1 VAAPLVVDSRARSV
15 SVPARAAVL
24 VFWLAAVFTLL
35 TAVMGAVVSATQSGA
50 ACPTWPGCF
59 PGSVAP
65 PAAVHPVIEFTHRAV
80 ATTAGPLILAAA
92 LLAGRLP
99 RPTRWLRVLPWAALA
114 CAGVAAAVG
123 RGVVLGSVPA
133 WLGAVDLFCALSA
146 MVAMAVAAVLAVSP
160 PAAAA
165 RRSRSWMVPATAV
178 AALLVMHPLGVLVA
192 GPGSHTGTLGWPRF
206 QIVSGDLH
214 PWLQVVRMV
223 LAVIA
228 LVLVVLP
235 QITRPQLGLHTVP
248 VAIVVL
254 DLVAGTALDAVNG
267 SVTAVLVTQAVA
279 AVLLVCALSAA
290 SGTADGS
297 LRRSS

>member
-1 VAAPLVVDSRARSV
+1 VAAPVVVDTPSRAG
-15 SVPARAAVL
+15 ARAAVV

-80 ATTAGPLILAAA
+80 AMTAGPLILAAA

-99 RPTRWLRVLPWAALA
+99 RPTRLLRTLPWIALA

-133 WLGAVDLFCALSA
+133 WLGALDLLCALSA
-146 MVAMAVAAVLAVSP
+146 MVAMAVAAVLAVP
-160 PAAAA
+160 PAAGA
-165 RRSRSWMVPATAV
+165 RRGRAWLLPAAAV
-178 AALLVMHPLGVLVA
+178 AALLVVHPLGVLVA
-192 GPGSHTGTLGWPRF
+192 GHGSHTGTLGWPRF
-206 QIVSGDLH
+206 QLVPGDLH

-235 QITRPQLGLHTVP
+235 QVASPRIGLQSIP

-254 DLVAGTALDAVNG
+254 DLVAGTAIDAAGG
-267 SVTAVLVTQAVA
+267 SLTAVLVTHAVA
-279 AVLLVCALSAA
+279 AVLLVWTLAVVATAA
-290 SGTADGS
+290 WRPATAG
-297 LRRSS
+297 RPR